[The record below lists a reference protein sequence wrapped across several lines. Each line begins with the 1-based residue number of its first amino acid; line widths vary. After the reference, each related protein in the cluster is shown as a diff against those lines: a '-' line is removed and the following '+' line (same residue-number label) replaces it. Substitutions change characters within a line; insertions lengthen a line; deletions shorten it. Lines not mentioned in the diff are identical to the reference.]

1 MRYTFVNVVHTDPQ
15 HREVQVMFSSTTV
28 ALPLKKRVLRGR
40 RLVVVDIENM
50 VGGAVMAAEDA
61 AQARRC
67 LQEAV
72 GLREDEQV
80 IIATSHISFMAAAL
94 GWQGAHRNLPPRSG
108 KDGADLALLDVLTGE
123 RVEERFDE
131 VVLASGDG
139 IFTDVVAALGAA
151 GVKVTVVAHRDGCS
165 KRLRMAASHTVFL
178 QAGALGLADAA

>member
-1 MRYTFVNVVHTDPQ
+1 MRFTVINVVQIVPQ
-15 HREVQVMFSSTTV
+15 HREVEVMFSSTTV

-61 AQARRC
+61 AWVRRC

-80 IIATSHISFMAAAL
+80 IIATSHISFMAAGL
-94 GWQGAHRNLPPRSG
+94 GWQGRPRLLPPRSG
-108 KDGADLALLDVLTGE
+108 KDGADLALLEVLAGE
-123 RVEERFDE
+123 RIEERFDE

-139 IFTDVVAALGAA
+139 IFTDAVAALGGA
-151 GVKVTVVAHRDGCS
+151 GVRVTVVAHRDGCS

-178 QAGALGLADAA
+178 KNDALELDDAA